1 MWESLTEYAVKKE
14 RDKAIETKW
23 LARFP
28 LMVQG
33 YLPIIEYED
42 FVKQCAQPQASKT
55 RLSEIE
61 IENEMLQVVQKYEER
76 RGLK

>member
-1 MWESLTEYAVKKE
+1 MWESLAEYAVKKE
-14 RDKAIETKW
+14 RDKTIETKW

-42 FVKQCAQPQASKT
+42 FVKQCTQPQSKT
-55 RLSEIE
+55 RLSETE

-76 RGLK
+76 RGSK